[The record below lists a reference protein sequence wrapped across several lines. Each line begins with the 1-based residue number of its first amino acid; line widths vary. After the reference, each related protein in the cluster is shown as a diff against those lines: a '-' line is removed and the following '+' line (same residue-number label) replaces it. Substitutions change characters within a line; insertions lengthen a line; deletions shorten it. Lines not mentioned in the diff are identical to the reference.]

1 MGVQENLYKD
11 SEEICQ
17 MLTRGFCLDYGIT
30 NIFYIFILLRLFFF
44 HFCNEHVLI
53 SEKVN
58 Y

>member
-17 MLTRGFCLDYGIT
+17 MLTRVFCLDYGIT
-30 NIFYIFILLRLFFF
+30 NIFYIFIFLRLFFF
-44 HFCNEHVLI
+44 IFAMNM
-53 SEKVN
+53 